1 MGFNGYH
8 HIGLFVQDSDK
19 SLEFYKKLGGTE
31 TFSFTMGN
39 SGKKI
44 YLVDMGGHAVL
55 EIIPNGNGEEEANA
69 RFAHIALETGDAKA
83 AYDLAIKIGAVSRTE
98 PNDVKLGTM
107 NACIAFVYGPDKEVI
122 EFFHVKGYD

>member
-8 HIGLFVQDSDK
+8 HIGLIVKDSEK
-19 SLEFYKKLGGTE
+19 SLEFYKKLGGVE
-31 TFSFTMGN
+31 THSFTMGDPD
-39 SGKKI
+39 KRI
-44 YLVDMGGHAVL
+44 YLVDLGGHAVV
-55 EIIPNGNGEEEANA
+55 EIIPHGNDEPEANA